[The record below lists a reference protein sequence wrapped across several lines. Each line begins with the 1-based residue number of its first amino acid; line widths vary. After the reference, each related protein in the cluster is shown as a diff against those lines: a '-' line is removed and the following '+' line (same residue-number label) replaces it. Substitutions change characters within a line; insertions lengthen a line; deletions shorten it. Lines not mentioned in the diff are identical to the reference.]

1 MTVKAIQML
10 VVQIHTICSNVLSQM
25 KTYTKNGN
33 HLEQLTK
40 CNTVLYLMK
49 ERKETNSV
57 MSNWKVHKSK
67 ITSRWTCRINYIM
80 IKRISHISIMTS
92 IDVTVS
98 IVNSTIDVSTTNT
111 IEVEV
116 DRYLM
121 MIKEWKNTSHLTVTT
136 VTMIVQS
143 TTLMPVNVID
153 RTVTIISIVDMI
165 IDEVVREIVIDLN
178 VMTFTESKMMSV
190 DDDKINIFK
199 KNISNLRL
207 K

>member
-1 MTVKAIQML
+1 
-10 VVQIHTICSNVLSQM
+10 
-25 KTYTKNGN
+25 
-33 HLEQLTK
+33 
-40 CNTVLYLMK
+40 
-49 ERKETNSV
+49 
-57 MSNWKVHKSK
+57 
-67 ITSRWTCRINYIM
+67 
-80 IKRISHISIMTS
+80 
-92 IDVTVS
+92 
-98 IVNSTIDVSTTNT
+98 
-111 IEVEV
+111 
-116 DRYLM
+116 
-121 MIKEWKNTSHLTVTT
+121 
-136 VTMIVQS
+136 MIVQS